1 MLNDICCITTL
12 ENNSIYMSSLLDIT
26 GATHKLKTLKMIM
39 STGSP
44 LKPQSY
50 DYVYREIKKDLLLA
64 SISGMV
70 HTQGSYPEGRNGE
83 VQCV

>member
-1 MLNDICCITTL
+1 MS
-12 ENNSIYMSSLLDIT
+12 EMYSIGT
-26 GATHKLKTLKMIM
+26 THKLKTLKMIM

-64 SISGMV
+64 SISGID
-70 HTQGSYPEGRNGE
+70 TELRLCIQGDQKGSAAGFNIRYKKHPDNT
-83 VQCV
+83 